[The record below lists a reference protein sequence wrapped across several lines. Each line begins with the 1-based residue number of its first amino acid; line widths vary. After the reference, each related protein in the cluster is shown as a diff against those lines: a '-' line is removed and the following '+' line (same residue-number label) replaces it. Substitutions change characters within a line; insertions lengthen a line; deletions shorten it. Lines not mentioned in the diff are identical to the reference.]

1 MFLGMHWLVYP
12 VRSAHQM
19 NALRKTSIA
28 ATMLAMSAMPLSAQ
42 SIYLGLRGGAGIP
55 TGSFSE
61 NSTQD
66 QQALVDGAKTGFG
79 YGLDAGVGLGMF
91 GVYGGFDKIDFDCE
105 TTTCTADGKYKLS
118 GVSAGLKLSP
128 PGMGFIRPWVK
139 GGVTFH
145 ELKSAYG
152 RSGTGGFTTD
162 RTPGYEI
169 GAGLDIPVFGLF
181 ALAPQVRYIGQNL
194 KYKVPG
200 VTSPMSDEAGV
211 NYFTVD
217 LGLAFHNPFGSRGR

>member
-1 MFLGMHWLVYP
+1 MHWKAYLI
-12 VRSAHQM
+12 RSTHQM
-19 NALRKTSIA
+19 TASRKATIA
-28 ATMLAMSAMPLSAQ
+28 VTMLALSAVPLSAQ

-61 NSTQD
+61 NSTQG
-66 QQALVDGAKTGFG
+66 QQVLVDGAKTGFG
-79 YGLDAGVGLGMF
+79 YGLDAGIGLGMF
-91 GVYGGFDKIDFDCE
+91 GVYAGFDKIDFDCE
-105 TTTCTADGKYKLS
+105 TTTCTSDGKYKLS
-118 GVSAGLKLSP
+118 GVSAGVKLSP

-139 GGVTFH
+139 GGVTFN

-152 RSGTGGFTTD
+152 SSASGGLTTD
-162 RTPGYEI
+162 RTPGYEL

-181 ALAPQVRYIGQNL
+181 ALTPQVRYIGQNL

-200 VTSPMSDEAGV
+200 VTSPTSDEAGV

-217 LGLAFHNPFGSRGR
+217 LGLAFHNPFGSMGR